1 MFKNIQQ
8 PNYGSMGET
17 KPLGVKTG
25 GGDAT
30 GPASSVL
37 PSSTRGEFSEQ
48 TLENVTPVSSG
59 KSNNPA
65 SSSLIS
71 TNSYLLLSTRAG
83 LSKGPINK

>member
-1 MFKNIQQ
+1 MFKNIQN

-17 KPLGVKTG
+17 KPLDTQA

-37 PSSTRGEFSEQ
+37 PSSTRGKFGAQ

-59 KSNNPA
+59 ESNNPS

-71 TNSYLLLSTRAG
+71 KNSYLLLSTRAG